1 MGTRLNRRHQSVGMA
16 HEAQIDELYQGQSVR
31 RAPWRVIRGWGGTS
45 PLPKGAGYSMC
56 TMALKRSRRVRCAVT
71 ASRSRRSPREQFG
84 SGQGGEAGAGMHH
97 RRERSE
103 ISVRKA
109 ELEQQRVQNRNL
121 VENRSRKQREEISDT
136 CLRDSVRKLA
146 D

>member
-1 MGTRLNRRHQSVGMA
+1 
-16 HEAQIDELYQGQSVR
+16 
-31 RAPWRVIRGWGGTS
+31 
-45 PLPKGAGYSMC
+45 
-56 TMALKRSRRVRCAVT
+56 
-71 ASRSRRSPREQFG
+71 
-84 SGQGGEAGAGMHH
+84 MHH

-109 ELEQQRVQNRNL
+109 ELEQQRVQNRDL

-136 CLRDSVRKLA
+136 LLRDSERKLA

>member
-1 MGTRLNRRHQSVGMA
+1 
-16 HEAQIDELYQGQSVR
+16 
-31 RAPWRVIRGWGGTS
+31 
-45 PLPKGAGYSMC
+45 
-56 TMALKRSRRVRCAVT
+56 
-71 ASRSRRSPREQFG
+71 
-84 SGQGGEAGAGMHH
+84 MHH

-121 VENRSRKQREEISDT
+121 VENRSRKQREEISHT
-136 CLRDSVRKLA
+136 CPRDSERKLA